1 MSLAHKGL
9 ESSAS
14 VEGVR
19 FIEKHK
25 LEFTGQELVPVIQ
38 DGDIIASDSW
48 DIAVYLEKSYNSST
62 PLFNKNDGYSSAKFI
77 SSWVDS
83 QIHPLIAKC
92 VVRDILDIISASDQA
107 YFRKSR
113 EKRFG
118 MSLEEV
124 VKDRAN
130 TKKTLKKTLSP
141 MRKSIAIWPFIGGE
155 NPNYCDYALFGAF
168 MWARTTSPFQVLEY
182 SDPINAWRDRMLN
195 LYDNL
200 AKNQPCFK

>member
-9 ESSAS
+9 ESNAC

-19 FIEKHK
+19 FTEKHK
-25 LEFTGQELVPVIQ
+25 LGFSGQELLPVIQ

-48 DIAVYLEKSYNSST
+48 DIAVYLEKSYKSQT

-92 VVRDILDIISASDQA
+92 VVRDILDIISPSDQV
-107 YFRKSR
+107 YFRESR

-118 MSLEEV
+118 MSLEEA
-124 VKDRAN
+124 VKDRAS
-130 TKKTLKKTLSP
+130 TKKILKKKLFP
-141 MRKSIAIWPFIGGE
+141 MRKVIESSSFLGGE

-168 MWARTTSPFQVLEY
+168 MWARTASPFQVLEY
-182 SDPINAWRDRMLN
+182 LDPLNAWHDRMLN

-200 AKNQPCFK
+200 AKNQPCF

>member
-9 ESSAS
+9 ESNTC

-19 FIEKHK
+19 FTEKYK

-38 DGDIIASDSW
+38 DGEIIASDSW

-92 VVRDILDIISASDQA
+92 VVRDILDIISPSDQV

-130 TKKTLKKTLSP
+130 TKNILKKNLYP
-141 MRKSIAIWPFIGGE
+141 VRKAIEIWPFLGGE
-155 NPNYCDYALFGAF
+155 HPNYCDYALFGAF

-182 SDPINAWRDRMLN
+182 SDPINTWRDRMLN

-200 AKNQPCFK
+200 AKNQTCF